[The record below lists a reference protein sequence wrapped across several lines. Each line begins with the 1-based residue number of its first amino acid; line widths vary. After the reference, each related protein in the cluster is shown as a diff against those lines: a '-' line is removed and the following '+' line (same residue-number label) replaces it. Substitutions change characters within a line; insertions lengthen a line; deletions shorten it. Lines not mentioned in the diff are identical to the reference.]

1 MSPKETHTLV
11 IVSDN
16 HSVVQSANQLFALYS
31 AWYEEKM
38 PFLKQIAVFQACTA
52 CPVPKP
58 MH

>member
-1 MSPKETHTLV
+1 MSPKETCTLV

-38 PFLKQIAVFQACTA
+38 PFFSR
-52 CPVPKP
+52 
-58 MH
+58 

>member
-1 MSPKETHTLV
+1 MSPKETRTLV

-38 PFLKQIAVFQACTA
+38 PFFCR
-52 CPVPKP
+52 
-58 MH
+58 